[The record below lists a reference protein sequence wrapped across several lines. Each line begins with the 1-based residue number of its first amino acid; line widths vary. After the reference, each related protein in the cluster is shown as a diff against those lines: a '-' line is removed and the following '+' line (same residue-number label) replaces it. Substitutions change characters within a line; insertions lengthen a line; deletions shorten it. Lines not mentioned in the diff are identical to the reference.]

1 MRAGP
6 ILCPFCNER
15 VPRAAIRCAYCN
27 TWLAVGIFRAD
38 VEPKTPDPVAWRAGA
53 LGRVIY
59 LTPADFARLEYLAT
73 IERNPNDD
81 PLAKALLDKLGHAVV
96 VSSRDIP
103 HGMVTIHSTV
113 RIVLRA
119 DIVKE
124 VTSVTLRYPDEGGA
138 AHDTISVLSPLGLA
152 LLGLASGEATTYREA
167 DGRSRTVSVE
177 RVLNGESGKGVP
189 RRAAVARSRTDDDD
203 PGPSAA

>member
-27 TWLAVGIFRAD
+27 MWLTVGIFRAD
-38 VEPKTPDPVAWRAGA
+38 VEPAADPAVWRAGA

-59 LTPADFARLEYLAT
+59 LTPADFSRLEYLAR

-96 VSSRDIP
+96 VSSRHIP
-103 HGMVTIHSTV
+103 TGTVTVHSTV

-119 DIVKE
+119 GLVKE
-124 VTSVTLRYPDEGGA
+124 VTSGTLRYPDEGGA
-138 AHDTISVLSPLGLA
+138 VHDTISVLSPLGLA
-152 LLGLASGEATTYREA
+152 LLGLVSGETATYGEA

-177 RVLNGESGKGVP
+177 RVFNGESGKAEP
-189 RRAAVARSRTDDDD
+189 RRAAVARSRTDDGD